1 MLSAFLLKPKLS
13 RFAWADSLELNTQL
27 DRLFD
32 RFYRADKARVCNG
45 SYGLGLSI
53 ANMIVNKHNGIMKVK
68 NIGDKKIEFIV
79 NLKLNVKN

>member
-1 MLSAFLLKPKLS
+1 MLSAFLLKLKLS

-32 RFYRADKARVCNG
+32 RFYCADKARVRNG

-53 ANMIVNKHNGIMKVK
+53 SKY
-68 NIGDKKIEFIV
+68 DSE
-79 NLKLNVKN
+79 